1 MSDPVRSRLPPFN
14 PRPAKRL
21 RQAALVALTLLP
33 GIAHADQI
41 TVFAAASLK
50 TALDAAATGWQAKT
64 GHSAVIAYAGSSAL
78 AKQIQQGA
86 PADIFIS
93 ASTQWMDTLA
103 TDDLI
108 LPDSRRD
115 ILGNTLVLI
124 AHGKDAAPVTI
135 APGFDLAGLIG
146 DGKLSMA
153 LVDSVPAGQYGK
165 TALQSLGLWASVEP
179 QVAQSENVR
188 AALSL
193 VALGEAPL
201 GIVYASDAIADDGA
215 DDQVSVV
222 GTFPANSHKP
232 ITYPAA
238 IIRGTTNPI
247 TSADFIAYLSSDA
260 GDAIFAA
267 QGFLILD

>member
-1 MSDPVRSRLPPFN
+1 MLP
-14 PRPAKRL
+14 L
-21 RQAALVALTLLP
+21 RQIALAALLFLP
-33 GIAHADQI
+33 ATARADQI

-50 TALDAAATGWQAKT
+50 TALDAVATDWQART

-86 PADIFIS
+86 PADLFIS
-93 ASTQWMDTLA
+93 ASRQWMDTLA
-103 TDDLI
+103 DSDLI

-124 AHGKDAAPVTI
+124 AHGNDAPPVTI
-135 APGFDLAGLIG
+135 APGLDLAGLLAG
-146 DGKLSMA
+146 GKLSMA

-165 TALQSLGLWASVEP
+165 AALESLGLWASVEP

-193 VALGEAPL
+193 VALGEAPY

-215 DDQVSVV
+215 DDAVSVV
-222 GTFPANSHKP
+222 GTFPANSHPP
-232 ITYPAA
+232 IVYPAA
-238 IIRGTTNPI
+238 ITRGSANRTVA
-247 TSADFIAYLSSDA
+247 ADFMAYLSSDA

-267 QGFLILD
+267 QGFAILN

>member
-1 MSDPVRSRLPPFN
+1 MFSIRH
-14 PRPAKRL
+14 
-21 RQAALVALTLLP
+21 AALVALMLLP
-33 GIAHADQI
+33 DLAHADEI

-50 TALDAAATGWQAKT
+50 TALDAVATGWQAKT
-64 GHSAVIAYAGSSAL
+64 GNSAVIAYAGSSAL

-93 ASTQWMDTLA
+93 ASEQWMDTLA
-103 TDDLI
+103 KDDLI

-115 ILGNTLVLI
+115 ILGNTLVLV

-135 APGFDLAGLIG
+135 APGLDLAGLLAG
-146 DGKLSMA
+146 GKLSMA

-165 TALQSLGLWASVEP
+165 AALQSLGLWAGVEP

-193 VALGEAPL
+193 VALGEAPY
-201 GIVYASDAIADDGA
+201 GIVYASDAVADDGA
-215 DDQVSVV
+215 DDAVSVV

-238 IIRGTTNPI
+238 ITRDSTHPDVA
-247 TSADFIAYLSSDA
+247 ADFMAYLSSDA

-267 QGFLILD
+267 QGFAILD